1 VGYEILK
8 TRAKMK
14 LYSIEE
20 VREHNKET
28 DAWVVIDGKVLDV
41 TSWIPK
47 HPGGSHLIAA
57 FAGNDCSD
65 EFAAFHFPQTSSFLK
80 TYQVG
85 DLKGGGSVP
94 REEREFRKLRRKL
107 WDQGLFD
114 IEPWYFVACI
124 LRVLA
129 FALPAFLLISHGG
142 NIFLKLVGAVCL
154 GFF

>member
-1 VGYEILK
+1 MCVAS
-8 TRAKMK
+8 AKKK
-14 LYSIEE
+14 LFSMEE
-20 VREHNKET
+20 VGEHNKET

-65 EFAAFHFPQTSSFLK
+65 AFAAFHFPRTYSFLK
-80 TYQVG
+80 AYQVG
-85 DLKGGGSVP
+85 ELRGGKSVSH
-94 REEREFRKLRRKL
+94 EEREFRELRGKL

-114 IEPWYFVACI
+114 IEPWYFVASI
-124 LRVLA
+124 LRLIA
-129 FALPAFLLISHGG
+129 FALPAFLLISLGG

-154 GFF
+154 GLFE